1 MSWWASWAACL
12 TCSRYCSRSST
23 VRSPWAWICLM
34 RSARASSMAFL
45 AAGLTMAFGFT
56 ASISA
61 SISLT
66 TCCKL
71 SLEVAAK
78 ILASVA
84 SAIRSNLSLAPNF
97 SSAVQSLLV
106 ALRAVD
112 IASRAVFTVFL
123 ASSFL
128 VPWIETL
135 LTVEIPSTFAEL
147 SSYSPF
153 AWLTRSSASSLAV
166 SNSCSFSFFSSV
178 VNQDSLE
185 INCLRAL

>member
-34 RSARASSMAFL
+34 RSASASSMAFL
-45 AAGLTMAFGFT
+45 AAGLTIAGGLT

-61 SISLT
+61 SNSLT

-71 SLEVAAK
+71 SLEVAAV
-78 ILASVA
+78 IRASVS
-84 SAIRSNLSLAPNF
+84 SAIRSNLSAAPVF
-97 SSAVQSLLV
+97 SWAVQSLL
-106 ALRAVD
+106 AAFNKLN
-112 IASRAVFTVFL
+112 IASRTASTRSL
-123 ASSFL
+123 ASGFL
-128 VPWIETL
+128 VPWTETL
-135 LTVEIPSTFAEL
+135 LTVEIPSVFAEL

-166 SNSCSFSFFSSV
+166 SNSRSFSFFSSV

>member
-1 MSWWASWAACL
+1 
-12 TCSRYCSRSST
+12 
-23 VRSPWAWICLM
+23 M

-61 SISLT
+61 NIAFT
-66 TCCKL
+66 TCSKL

-112 IASRAVFTVFL
+112 TASRTASTRSL
-123 ASSFL
+123 ASRFL
-128 VPWIETL
+128 VPWTETL

-166 SNSCSFSFFSSV
+166 SNSRSFSFFSSV

>member
-1 MSWWASWAACL
+1 M

-61 SISLT
+61 NIAFT
-66 TCCKL
+66 TCSKL

-112 IASRAVFTVFL
+112 IASRTSSTRCL

-128 VPWIETL
+128 VPWTETL

-166 SNSCSFSFFSSV
+166 SNSRSFSFFSSV